1 MVASGFAGLG
11 YQIIWTQEFALCL
24 GTESASVLAVVAA
37 FFAGL
42 AVGALAFGSR
52 VEASAHPQ
60 RWYAAAEALTATW
73 GLLLAVTMAPVGGI
87 VLRVIGTNPPAV
99 WQWSV
104 AFVSTF
110 VILLPATAAMGVTL
124 PAMER
129 AVAAQAREGRSIA
142 GLYAANTAGAVIG
155 VLAIALWLIPSFGLL
170 RASCVCAVFNLAGC
184 DHRRACLGC
193 ARSQGSRDGTADR
206 REQRRALWRL
216 ATTGFL
222 GIGFEILV
230 VRVLSQVTEDTVYTF
245 ALLLA
250 LYLVGTCAW
259 RVCLLARRSGNV
271 LRLRNLLLVVL
282 GLACLL
288 STGLLYGSE
297 HLRDWLLQWSG
308 GGFRPALAAE
318 GSARID
324 CLCAAN
330 TGDGRTVQPLVQ

>member
-1 MVASGFAGLG
+1 MPRQRVRIGVGGRGSILRRPG
-11 YQIIWTQEFALCL
+11 
-24 GTESASVLAVVAA
+24 
-37 FFAGL
+37 
-42 AVGALAFGSR
+42 VGALAFGSR
-52 VEASAHPQ
+52 VEASARPQ

-170 RASCVCAVFNLAGC
+170 RASCVCAVFNLVAAIIAGRVWDAPAPLRHRDNTAGGGSNC
-184 DHRRACLGC
+184 GSVAPRNNRLSRDRLRDSRRACAEPGDRGYGVHVRAAAC
-193 ARSQGSRDGTADR
+193 AVSRR
-206 REQRRALWRL
+206 H
-216 ATTGFL
+216 
-222 GIGFEILV
+222 
-230 VRVLSQVTEDTVYTF
+230 
-245 ALLLA
+245 
-250 LYLVGTCAW
+250 CAW
-259 RVCLLARRSGNV
+259 RVCLPIRTARSSNV
-271 LRLRNLLLVVL
+271 SRLRNLLLVVL

-318 GSARID
+318 ARARID
-324 CLCAAN
+324 GLCAAN
-330 TGDGRTVQPLVQ
+330 AGDGRAVQPLVQ